1 MIVEN
6 DHDLKEECKMLEEK
20 VEAFLERHSFSL
32 KGKKIVVG
40 VSGGPDSLAL
50 LHYLQGQKE
59 KQELSIIV
67 AHVDHMFR
75 GEESFQDAMFVKEY
89 CEELFIP
96 FVMDQINVPE
106 LMKQTGKSAEVAGRQ
121 ARYDFFAKV
130 MKEHDYPYLALAHH
144 GDDQIET
151 VLMRFTRGST
161 GKARAGIPFQ
171 RPFQNGMIFRP
182 FLVLTKREIVEYC
195 EENRLVPRIDPSNME
210 EIYSRNRFRKA
221 VLPFLKAENQQVHE
235 HFQRFSEDMQSDEA
249 YLQELTVQ
257 RMNTVMTTRNDQQIT
272 IDINLLLEMPIPL
285 QRRGIQLIL
294 NYLYKERPSS
304 LSAVHIDQVFS
315 LINRQHPSG
324 TLDFPDGLKVT
335 RSYQD
340 CHFQFNVDKPLS
352 FHFELIEPGTIEIPG
367 EGILKMEYVE
377 SSFVHPN
384 QYTAIFARDLVSLP
398 LFIRSRKNGDR
409 MTLKGMSGT
418 KKVKD
423 IFIDHKIPLH
433 ERDTWPVITD
443 QHGRILWLPGL
454 KKSAIEGI
462 DNKAG
467 SYIQL
472 TYYKH

>member
-1 MIVEN
+1 
-6 DHDLKEECKMLEEK
+6 MLETK
-20 VEAFLERHSFSL
+20 VEAFLESHAFSL

-59 KQELSIIV
+59 KQQLSLIV

-75 GEESFQDAMFVKEY
+75 GEESYQDAMFVKDY

-96 FVMDQINVPE
+96 FEMEQINVPE
-106 LMKQTGKSAEVAGRQ
+106 LMKQTGKSAEVAGRE

-130 MKEHDYPYLALAHH
+130 MKKSGYPYLALAHH
-144 GDDQIET
+144 GDDQVET
-151 VLMRFTRGST
+151 ILMRLTRGST
-161 GKARAGIPFQ
+161 GKARAGIPFL
-171 RPFQNGMIFRP
+171 RPFQNGVIFRP
-182 FLVLTKREIVEYC
+182 FLALVKKEIVEYC
-195 EENRLVPRIDPSNME
+195 EQNRLIPRIDPSNSE
-210 EIYSRNRFRKA
+210 GIYSRNRFRKI
-221 VLPFLKAENQQVHE
+221 VLPFLKGENQQVHE
-235 HFQRFSEDMQSDEA
+235 HFQRFSEDLQRDEE

-257 RMNTVMTTRNDQQIT
+257 KMNTVITIRNNQQIT
-272 IDINLLLEMPIPL
+272 IDINRFFEMPISL

-315 LINRQHPSG
+315 LINRRHPSG

-335 RSYQD
+335 RSYQN
-340 CHFQFNVDKPLS
+340 CHFQFNQEKPCE
-352 FHFELIEPGTIEIPG
+352 FEYELKCPGSIKIPG
-367 EGILKMEYVE
+367 NGIIKMEYAE
-377 SSFVHPN
+377 PSFANAN
-384 QYTAIFARDLVSLP
+384 QYTAIFTRDLVPLP
-398 LFIRSRKNGDR
+398 LIIRTRKAGDR

-433 ERDTWPVITD
+433 ERDSWPVIAD
-443 QHGRILWLPGL
+443 RNGRILWLPGL
-454 KKSAIEGI
+454 KKSAIEG
-462 DNKAG
+462 NGSKAG

-472 TYYKH
+472 TYYKD